1 MSPSEVDAL
10 YQELLTK
17 VSARFEL
24 LSVHHGEHVTCAEGC
39 HSCCHPSLTL
49 SEVEAR
55 LISAHLQA
63 HPSLRQRTLK
73 LERDNPHDGAR
84 CAFLNERGR
93 CEIYE
98 VRPVV
103 CRSFGVPLIQI
114 EDPRSG
120 EASLAICELNFTSAE
135 GLSRLE
141 ALEPSEWLDSAQ
153 TDQVLAQLCYHL
165 SLSLRGG
172 APVARVALT
181 PSALS

>member
-1 MSPSEVDAL
+1 MSPREVDAL
-10 YQELLTK
+10 YLELLTK

-24 LSVHHGEHVTCAEGC
+24 LSAHHGQHVTCAEGC
-39 HSCCHPSLTL
+39 HSCCHPSLTV

-55 LISAHLQA
+55 LIASHLSAH
-63 HPSLRQRTLK
+63 PDLRQRALK
-73 LERDNPHDGAR
+73 LERSDPHHGAR
-84 CAFLNERGR
+84 CAFLSAQGR

-114 EDPRSG
+114 EDPSSG
-120 EASLAICELNFTSAE
+120 EASLAICELNFASAE
-135 GLSRLE
+135 GLTRLQE
-141 ALEPSEWLDSAQ
+141 LEPSEWLDSAQ

-165 SLSLRGG
+165 SSALRGG
-172 APVARVALT
+172 EATARVPLT